1 MAGEVFQLGF
11 VSRQQHDQTGT
22 VGSGFALELVQQT
35 AGYAPH
41 AGDLAY
47 AQVADLPFGVAL
59 AQNRCAQQALVK
71 AGSDQVALFQVMLQQ
86 VCGAAV
92 GRQQP
97 VRGFG
102 VNFFKI
108 DCVLA
113 AGQLDL
119 FQKDRHG
126 RSCVGVWQ

>member
-47 AQVADLPFGVAL
+47 AQVADLPFAVAPM
-59 AQNRCAQQALVK
+59 QNGRPEQTLVEAGGNQAALVQI
-71 AGSDQVALFQVMLQQ
+71 GL
-86 VCGAAV
+86 
-92 GRQQP
+92 
-97 VRGFG
+97 
-102 VNFFKI
+102 
-108 DCVLA
+108 
-113 AGQLDL
+113 
-119 FQKDRHG
+119 
-126 RSCVGVWQ
+126 